1 MARSTAD
8 CNSLR
13 RQSLNRGSRRLPGP
27 THYEYFRSEASM
39 HRLKDILRK
48 HLLWSVCTVLLTISP
63 SLAQTDLAPDLRANI
78 DDIAHQVL
86 ATTGVPSASLAMVK
100 DGKIAY
106 LQAYGDARLAPHT
119 PASPEM
125 RYSIGSISKQ
135 FTAAAI
141 LMLAEE
147 GKLALDDP
155 VSKYISGLTRGD
167 EVTIRELLSH
177 TSGYQD
183 YWPQDYVMPMMLKP
197 VTPDQILDRWARI
210 PLDFDPGTKWQYSN
224 TNYVIAGVIVEK
236 VSGIPLW
243 TLLGKRVFTPLGMK
257 NVTDTNEKA
266 LPPTDPSGYF
276 RYALGPPHPAPKEG
290 QGWMFAAGE
299 LAMTAADLAKWDI
312 SMINQTVLKPA
323 SYQAM
328 ETVVLLKNGAPTRY
342 GLGVGVS
349 MVNGHRVLE
358 HGGEVSGFTAENM
371 VLPDDKIAI
380 VVLTNQDAAEAAS
393 QVGNQVRSALL
404 KSQNPQDQ
412 REDEKVRKVYDGLQ
426 QGKID
431 RSLFTDNANSYFN
444 GQALKDY
451 SGSLGQLGAPQSF
464 SQSGSSLRGGMTER
478 IYEVKYPTKNLVII
492 IYQMPDGKFEQYLI
506 AER

>member
-48 HLLWSVCTVLLTISP
+48 HLLWSVCAVLLTVS
-63 SLAQTDLAPDLRANI
+63 SSSAETDLSAELRADI
-78 DDIAHQVL
+78 DDAVHKAL
-86 ATTGVPSASLAMVK
+86 ATTGVPSASLAVVK
-100 DGKIAY
+100 NGKIEY
-106 LQAYGDARLAPHT
+106 LQAYGDARLDPRM
-119 PASPEM
+119 PASPAM

-147 GKLALDDP
+147 GKLSLDDP
-155 VSKYISGLTRGD
+155 VSRYVSGLTRGN

-197 VTPDQILDRWARI
+197 VTPAEILDRWARI

-236 VSGIPLW
+236 VSGMPLW
-243 TLLGKRVFTPLGMK
+243 TCLGKRVFTPLGMSSI
-257 NVTDTNEKA
+257 TDTNEKA
-266 LPPTDPSGYF
+266 LPATDPGGYF
-276 RYALGPPHPAPKEG
+276 RYALGPLHPAPKEG
-290 QGWMFAAGE
+290 KGWMFAAGE
-299 LAMTAADLAKWDI
+299 LAMTADDLAKWDI
-312 SMINQTVLKPA
+312 SMIQQTILKPA
-323 SYQAM
+323 SYKEM

-342 GLGVGVS
+342 GLGIEVS
-349 MVNGHRVLE
+349 MVDGHRMLE
-358 HGGEVSGFTAENM
+358 HSGEVSGFTAENM

-393 QVGNQVRSALL
+393 QIGNQVRTVLL
-404 KSQNPQDQ
+404 QSENPQDQ
-412 REDEKVRKVYDGLQ
+412 KEEKKVRKVYDGLQ

-431 RSLFTDNANSYFN
+431 RSLFTDNANSYFTDR
-444 GQALKDY
+444 ALKDY
-451 SGSLGQLGAPQSF
+451 ASSLGPLGAPQSF
-464 SQSGSSLRGGMTER
+464 TQASASLRGGMTER
-478 IYEVKYPTKNLVII
+478 SYEVKYPAKNLILI
-492 IYQMPDGKFEQYLI
+492 IYEMPDGRFEQFLI
-506 AER
+506 AEK